1 MTILSVSG
9 GGRFH
14 ADRSRGDSGDARA
27 ALADTGEIIAQDVR
41 DRLIDML
48 NPHIFRA
55 YDVRGRVGSDINPEV
70 FAEVGRAYATLIR
83 RNRGR
88 TVAVGQD
95 NRESSASLKAAFT
108 DGVRA
113 AGVDV
118 VDVGQV
124 TTPMLYFATAH
135 WRLDGGANITGSHN
149 PVDYNGVKMVH
160 PGAAPLSEE
169 EIQALR
175 RHIETGDLEQGSGAV
190 TARSPR
196 DDYFAT
202 VAALVRPARRL
213 RVVADA
219 GNGVAGLYGPDLLR
233 RIGCEVI
240 ELHCE
245 SDGRFPNHL
254 PDPEDPANVVDLQ
267 ARVVEAGADLGL
279 AWDGDADRVGVIDER
294 GHRHEAD
301 LILVLLARDLLQ
313 RHPGAKIVFDVK
325 SSQSLVDDIRRHGG
339 VPVMWKTGHSHLKR
353 KMRDDKILLGGEVS
367 GHMFF
372 GEGYYGVDDGLLAA
386 CKIVDIIAQQPGPAS
401 RRFDSIEHLHATPE
415 LKALC
420 PDDKKFGLI
429 HELVRD
435 LKQRYQTIDIDG
447 ARVLFPD
454 GGWGLVRASNTSPYL
469 TLRFEGHSEAQID
482 AMKRVIYDALRRY
495 PYVTL
500 PG

>member
-1 MTILSVSG
+1 
-9 GGRFH
+9 
-14 ADRSRGDSGDARA
+14 
-27 ALADTGEIIAQDVR
+27 
-41 DRLIDML
+41 ML